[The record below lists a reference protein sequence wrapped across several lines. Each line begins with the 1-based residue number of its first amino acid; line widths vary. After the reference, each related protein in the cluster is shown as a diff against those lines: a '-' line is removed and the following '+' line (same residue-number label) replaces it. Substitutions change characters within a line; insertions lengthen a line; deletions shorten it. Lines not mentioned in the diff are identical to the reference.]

1 MGVCWRAALTCACLA
16 LVAVVPAEAAR
27 QRTTAAK
34 RRSGTESRALL
45 DRGRSSDAPIPRTA
59 KRVAAK
65 APKAHKAA
73 GRTRATADDDA
84 ERGSRGRAE
93 EHLHLKKGDTLESV
107 LAARGVEAAEV
118 RPWIAAA
125 NIVYDL
131 RRVQP
136 RRGLT
141 LRFDRATHAL
151 EAVRYE
157 IDDRTLL
164 VLDRSASGGI
174 VARKAA
180 LPYFTELRGTAGR
193 IERGLREDAIE
204 AGVPEHVVS
213 EVADIFGWEVDVASD
228 LRVGDEFRIIYEN
241 LWQTGEASGEA
252 GKVLGAEIVAKGKK
266 LTAVYFEDED
276 GRGGYYRPS
285 GEAVSRSLLRY
296 PLEFTEISSE
306 FSLLRAHPI
315 LRRNRPHLGVDFAA
329 PRGTPVR
336 AVAQGTVEFSGWAN
350 QLGHS
355 VQIAHAG
362 ALASTYG
369 HLARIAA
376 GVKEGAS
383 VERGQVIGYVGATG
397 LATGPHLHF
406 ALHKDDEYLDPLK
419 VVAEREASIPETAR
433 KKFDRLAQVVRTRLA
448 ALPASIAP
456 RTVSLSTSDFR
467 LE

>member
-1 MGVCWRAALTCACLA
+1 MCWRTVVTLAGIVA
-16 LVAVVPAEAAR
+16 LVATVPAEATR
-27 QRTTAAK
+27 QRTAGK
-34 RRSGTESRALL
+34 RRPSAASSTRSTAGTKRAVAKTASRPAV
-45 DRGRSSDAPIPRTA
+45 R
-59 KRVAAK
+59 AK
-65 APKAHKAA
+65 AAA
-73 GRTRATADDDA
+73 RAELDE
-84 ERGSRGRAE
+84 ERGTRGRAE
-93 EHLHLKKGDTLESV
+93 EHVHLKKGDTLESV
-107 LAARGVEAAEV
+107 LAARGVEADEV

-164 VLDRSASGGI
+164 VLERTASGGI
-174 VARKAA
+174 SARKAA
-180 LPYFTELRGTAGR
+180 LPYFTELRGVSGR
-193 IERGLREDAIE
+193 IDRGLREDAVE
-204 AGVPEHVVS
+204 AGVPQHVVS
-213 EVADIFGWEVDVASD
+213 EVADIFGWELDVAND
-228 LRVGDEFRIIYEN
+228 LRAGDEFRIIYEN
-241 LWQTGEASGEA
+241 LWQTGEPSGEA
-252 GKVLGAEIVAKGKK
+252 GKVVGAEIVANGKK

-276 GRGGYYRPS
+276 GRGGYYRPT
-285 GEAVSRSLLRY
+285 GDALSRALLRY

-306 FSLLRAHPI
+306 FSLLRPHPI
-315 LRRNRPHLGVDFAA
+315 LRRSRPHLGVDFAA

-336 AVAQGTVEFSGWAN
+336 AVAQGTVEFSGWAK
-350 QLGHS
+350 QLGQA
-355 VQIAHAG
+355 VQIAHTG

-383 VERGQVIGYVGATG
+383 VQRGQVIGYVGATG

-406 ALHKDDEYLDPLK
+406 ALHRDDEYVDPLTL
-419 VVAEREASIPETAR
+419 VAEREESIPETAR
-433 KKFDRLAQVVRTRLA
+433 KKFDRLQQVVRARLA
-448 ALPASIAP
+448 ALPASLAP
-456 RTVSLSTSDFR
+456 RTVSLSTSDLR